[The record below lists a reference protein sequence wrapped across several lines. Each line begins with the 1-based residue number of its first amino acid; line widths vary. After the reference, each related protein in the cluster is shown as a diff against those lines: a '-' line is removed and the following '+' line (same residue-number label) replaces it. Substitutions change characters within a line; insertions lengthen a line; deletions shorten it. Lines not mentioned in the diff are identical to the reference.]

1 MKKIIL
7 GFTIGILVC
16 GVVGVSAY
24 TLLAKDIAYKN
35 TNVEAAIDDLYQ
47 AQNALGSQV
56 YSNFVGV
63 SSSSSNNSVNLSLT
77 KGKYICNFSYNASW
91 INYSTSSSFA
101 EADASNISSL
111 ISGCKTLTPLK
122 YYYGAQG
129 ANDKS
134 GGVYAHLTSVYGN
147 FVCEVD
153 TDTQITL
160 ARAGDATSAIPL
172 TYGLTCNKIR

>member
-1 MKKIIL
+1 MKKVII
-7 GFTIGILVC
+7 GFIIGIVVC
-16 GVVGVSAY
+16 GVVSVSAY
-24 TLLAKDIAYKN
+24 TLLAKDIAYKD

-47 AQNALGSQV
+47 AQNALGSQT

-77 KGKYICNFSYNASW
+77 KGKYICNFSYSASW

-101 EADASNISSL
+101 EADSSNINSL
-111 ISGCKTLTPLK
+111 ISGCTTLTPLK
-122 YYYGAQG
+122 YYQGSRG

-134 GGVYAHLTSVYGN
+134 GGVYAHLSSTYGN
-147 FVCEVD
+147 FICEVAS
-153 TDTQITL
+153 DTQITFSKT
-160 ARAGDATSAIPL
+160 GDVSSAIPL